1 MNKTLKVIAF
11 PGAPNLPT
19 FAALEQGY
27 FADAGLDVQLTTT
40 PSSIFQFEKFGTGE
54 FDIAFTAFDNVV
66 AYSEGQGAA
75 KLDPVPDFR
84 VLAGA
89 TQIGLSAVVAPEIET
104 AADLKGK
111 SLALDAPST
120 GFAFVL
126 YDLLAHLGLPRDAY
140 EAAAV
145 GATPERWASVKAGT
159 HAGTITIEP
168 FTSLAR
174 AAGFKVLTQSGDLF
188 PTYQGGII
196 AGRHDW
202 VVAHADETTAFL
214 AAYLKGLRW
223 ALDPANRTAASELLA
238 AKMPEVKPGVL
249 GAVMDSVLSPK
260 TGLTPDGEI
269 LPDGMRTVLDLRSRY
284 GRPQTTLTD
293 IEKYLFLTP
302 YQEARKQVG

>member
-1 MNKTLKVIAF
+1 MTNAPINVIAF

-19 FAALEQGY
+19 FVAQEQGF
-27 FADAGLDVQLTTT
+27 FAEARLDVRLSTT
-40 PSSIFQFEKFGTGE
+40 PSSIFQFEKFGTGA

-75 KLDPVPDFR
+75 KLDPLPDFSG
-84 VLAGA
+84 LAGA

-126 YDLLAHLGLPRDAY
+126 YDLLAHLGLPRGAY

-145 GATPERWASVKAGT
+145 GATPERWASVKAGA

-168 FTSLAR
+168 FTSLAK

-196 AGRHDW
+196 AGRHAW
-202 VVAHADETTAFL
+202 
-214 AAYLKGLRW
+214 
-223 ALDPANRTAASELLA
+223 
-238 AKMPEVKPGVL
+238 
-249 GAVMDSVLSPK
+249 
-260 TGLTPDGEI
+260 
-269 LPDGMRTVLDLRSRY
+269 
-284 GRPQTTLTD
+284 
-293 IEKYLFLTP
+293 
-302 YQEARKQVG
+302 